1 VQWGRGARR
10 CWLFGASALVATIV
24 TSSISVPAAVATT
37 PAIDG
42 TTFVVTTTADAVDAG
57 DGVLSLREAVIQANS
72 TAGHDTILL
81 APDATYSLS
90 RCAGAADEDASQT
103 GDLDI
108 TDPAGVTITRGTG
121 PENSRATIGQ
131 SCATGDR
138 QRILHNL
145 AGGPVHL
152 EGVDL
157 EGGAGDDGGAV
168 LSNGPFGITTGSVT
182 GGRSRPSEGG
192 PASAAKAA
200 AAVLVTAGELTVV
213 DARVANNDAVG
224 LANLS
229 DHPTI
234 VGNVTVE
241 NNGYPGAAAGGVAL
255 FGGGSINASTIKNNS
270 TLGAFLLGGGL
281 TAWECS
287 ECASPRTTVTGSV
300 FEGNSGFLG
309 GGIYGDVDVID
320 STLRGNLAV
329 TAGGAAIRGSIVRS
343 TIENNLAL
351 QSGGG
356 LHIEGS
362 IEDTT
367 VAGNLALLQV
377 GGIVFE
383 GSSSL
388 SRSTVTANTAPDV
401 GGIHV
406 SGAQGADPPAEVDVI
421 FSSVAGNH
429 ADDEGEGLAD
439 ELSTVPRPGQ
449 TTPGTIT
456 LRNSVVGEPGGVHD
470 CEPGSSVQSAGGNF
484 QPGTSCSFGATDIS
498 NGGNPQLGPLL
509 ENGGPTRTR
518 MPAPLSPLIDRVGL
532 TDSSCQGVDQRG
544 QPRPMGGGCDVGA
557 VEAAL
562 TTSGFVA
569 ISPQRILD
577 TRGGPVPPGRPLDL
591 KLAANSV
598 LDVPVRNV
606 GGVPAEATAV
616 VVNIT
621 STEAASG
628 TSYVTAW
635 PSGFARPLASTLNL
649 QPGAN
654 VANSATLRIGPN
666 GSISFFTNT
675 GSTHLVADVLGYYT
689 AAAAGGFSGIT
700 PTRALD
706 TRVGPVPPGRLVG
719 APLAG
724 PASLRLPLAG
734 QHNVPADATAVAVNI
749 TATQSSTDLAFVTVW
764 PAGETR
770 PTASN
775 LNLQPAFNV
784 ANLAVVKLSTGGAVD
799 LYTNVGSTHLIVD
812 VVGYYRDGSGG
823 RLVPLPPARLL
834 DSRDGPRIAAGGTR
848 DLQVTGSAGV
858 PAGATAAV
866 LNVTATDSVSVTGF
880 LTVYPRAASRPTA
893 STLNYRPPFNVP
905 NQALARLSANGGLA
919 LYSGA
924 AASHVVVDAGG
935 YFVES

>member
-1 VQWGRGARR
+1 
-10 CWLFGASALVATIV
+10 
-24 TSSISVPAAVATT
+24 VPAAGATT
-37 PAIDG
+37 EAIDG
-42 TTFVVTTTADAVDAG
+42 TTFVVTTAADTVDGG

-72 TAGHDTILL
+72 TVGHDTIAL
-81 APDATYSLS
+81 APDTTYSLT
-90 RCAGAADEDASQT
+90 RCAGAVDENAAQT
-103 GDLDI
+103 GDLDL
-108 TDPAGVTITRGTG
+108 TDPAGVTVARSTG
-121 PENSRATIGQ
+121 SPDSRATIVQ
-131 SCATGDR
+131 TCAPDDR
-138 QRILHNL
+138 QRIVHNVG
-145 AGGPVHL
+145 GGPLYLDSVAL
-152 EGVDL
+152 Q
-157 EGGAGDDGGAV
+157 GGAGDDGGAV
-168 LSNGPFGITTGSVT
+168 LSNGPLSFTSGSVT
-182 GGRSRPSEGG
+182 GSRSRPSDSG
-192 PASAAKAA
+192 AANAANAA

-213 DARVANNDAVG
+213 DGRVAQNNAVG

-229 DHPTI
+229 EAPTFIDHTI
-234 VGNVTVE
+234 VE
-241 NNGYPGAAAGGVAL
+241 NNGYGGATAGGIAVR
-255 FGGGSINASTIKNNS
+255 GGGQITSTTVRSNTAVS
-270 TLGAFLLGGGL
+270 GLGGGL
-281 TAWECS
+281 SAISCPS
-287 ECASPRTTVTGSV
+287 CGDPRITVANSV
-300 FEGNSGFLG
+300 FEQNFGSVG
-309 GGIYGDVDVID
+309 GGIFGDVDLAD
-320 STLRGNLAV
+320 SALRSNLAV
-329 TAGGAAIRGSIVRS
+329 TAAGAAIRGSVVRS
-343 TIENNLAL
+343 VVEGNLAL

-356 LHIEGS
+356 LYVRGAV
-362 IEDTT
+362 EDTT
-367 VAGNLALLQV
+367 VADNHAVLEI

-383 GSSSL
+383 SSSSL
-388 SRSTVTANTAPDV
+388 TRSTVAANTAPDV

-406 SGAQGADPPAEVDVI
+406 SGAQFGEPPAALEVA
-421 FSSVAGNH
+421 FSTIAGND
-429 ADDEGEGLAD
+429 ADDEGGGVAD
-439 ELSTVPRPGQ
+439 ELSTVPRAGQ

-456 LRNSVVGEPGGVHD
+456 LRNSVVGEPGGVQD
-470 CEPGSSVQSAGGNF
+470 CAPGSNVQSLGGNF
-484 QPGTSCSFGATDIS
+484 QPATSCAFGAGDVS
-498 NGGNPQLGPLL
+498 DGGNPQLGPLL
-509 ENGGPTRTR
+509 DNGGPTRTR
-518 MPAPLSPLIDRVGL
+518 LPAPLSPLIDRIGL
-532 TDSSCQGVDQRG
+532 ADPFCQGVDQRG
-544 QPRPMGGGCDVGA
+544 QPRAVGGGCDIGA

-577 TRGGPVPPGRPLDL
+577 TRGGPVPPGRPLNL

-621 STEAASG
+621 STEAASS

-635 PSGFARPLASTLNL
+635 PSGFAMPLASTLNL
-649 QPGAN
+649 QPAAN
-654 VANSATLRIGPN
+654 VANSATVRIGPN

-689 AAAAGGFSGIT
+689 ADATGGFSGIT

-706 TRVGPVPPGRLVG
+706 TRVGPVPPGRSVG

-734 QHNVPADATAVAVNI
+734 QHNVPAEATAVAVNI

-764 PAGETR
+764 PAGEIR

-784 ANLAVVKLSTGGAVD
+784 ANLAVVKLGADKAVD
-799 LYTNVGSTHLIVD
+799 LFTNVGSTHLIVD

-834 DSRDGPRIAAGGTR
+834 DSRNGPRIAAGGTR

-866 LNVTATDSVSVTGF
+866 LNVTATDSVSATGF
-880 LTVYPRAASRPTA
+880 LTVYPRGASRPTA